1 MSQRSVVFMFSG
13 QGSQYYQMGRPFFDG
28 NATFRR
34 ILVELNDLAT
44 PLLGRSIVDVLYNDG
59 RRKDELFN
67 EIALTSVAIFI
78 VEYAL
83 ARMLM
88 DDGIKPDYLL
98 ASSMGIYAAAAVA
111 SALPPED
118 ILRSLA
124 KMATIY
130 ETRCKKGG
138 MITILD
144 NQKLHYGLNALR
156 QHSDVAALN
165 FGSHF
170 VISATD
176 EHLGE
181 IEAVLLREKVAFQK
195 VAVSYPFHSRWIDGA
210 REAALEVL
218 GAMQYRQP
226 KIPLICCAETDVL
239 GVLTPQAIWS
249 SVRKPIEFE
258 RTIVKLERRGPRC
271 YIDVGPAGTLATFQK
286 YILPS
291 TSASKAYPILS
302 PFGTEMK
309 NYARLTSERGLFE
322 NPSNAQHR
330 NLHG

>member
-44 PLLGRSIVDVLYNDG
+44 PLLGRSIIDVLYNDG

-67 EIALTSVAIFI
+67 EITLTSVAIFI

-83 ARMLM
+83 AKMLM
-88 DDGIKPDYLL
+88 DEGIKPDYLL

-111 SALPPED
+111 SALPPAD

-124 KMATIY
+124 KMAAIY

-138 MITILD
+138 MITILG
-144 NQKLHYGLNALR
+144 NQKLHHGLSVLR
-156 QHSDVAALN
+156 QHSDIAALN
-165 FGSHF
+165 FESHF

-218 GAMQYRQP
+218 GTMQYRQS
-226 KIPLICCAETDVL
+226 KIPLIC
-239 GVLTPQAIWS
+239 WS
-249 SVRKPIEFE
+249 AVRKPIEFE
-258 RTIVKLERRGPRC
+258 RTIAKLEKREPRY

-291 TSASKAYPILS
+291 TSASKSYPILS

-309 NYARLTSERGLFE
+309 NYARLASERGLFE

>member
-1 MSQRSVVFMFSG
+1 
-13 QGSQYYQMGRPFFDG
+13 
-28 NATFRR
+28 
-34 ILVELNDLAT
+34 
-44 PLLGRSIVDVLYNDG
+44 
-59 RRKDELFN
+59 
-67 EIALTSVAIFI
+67 
-78 VEYAL
+78 
-83 ARMLM
+83 
-88 DDGIKPDYLL
+88 
-98 ASSMGIYAAAAVA
+98 
-111 SALPPED
+111 
-118 ILRSLA
+118 
-124 KMATIY
+124 MATIY

-144 NQKLHYGLNALR
+144 NQKLHHGLSALR
-156 QHSDVAALN
+156 QHSDIAALN
-165 FGSHF
+165 FESHF

-218 GAMQYRQP
+218 GTMQYRQP
-226 KIPLICCAETDVL
+226 KIPIICCAETDVL
-239 GVLTPQAIWS
+239 GALAPQTIWS

-258 RTIVKLERRGPRC
+258 RTIVKLEKRGPRC